1 MRAIAAAVAAAAALA
16 LGMYLGGHPT
26 GLPEPLRDVFVDES
40 ASVQA
45 EATDVIEG
53 NYYRK
58 VSDERLR
65 NASLRGMVRSLG
77 SRFSYYFTP
86 RQNELFRQA
95 TSGEFS
101 GVGMTVVERKRGLLV
116 VGVFDDSPAK
126 ERGIRPGEVI
136 TEVNGR
142 SIAGDPS
149 DVATAK
155 ITGKEGSIVKLTVKP
170 PGKPAREIR
179 VRRERIR
186 VPAVSSK
193 LRRAG
198 GRRVG
203 VLRLTSFTSGAH
215 GELVREIGRERR
227 GAEAFVLDMRGGNGG
242 GLLDEA
248 VLVSTPSCR
257 TGRSSRPRAKR
268 AKRVFEA
275 TGDTATRKPVVVLVD
290 RGTASASEIVTAA
303 LHERLDAP
311 VVGRRTFGKGVVR
324 PDLRPLERRRA
335 RPRRRQLLH
344 AHGPQPER
352 QGIRPDIRA
361 VDDVDTKR
369 DEASRGRCGPWTGRS
384 SRPMSTAGAT
394 LATSGPPARVRIVAK
409 RGGSPWWSRSSSAAR
424 GSRWTC
430 ASAATGR
437 RPRAG
442 ARLRR
447 SRRGGVEVVRSWGG
461 RTSRATW

>member
-1 MRAIAAAVAAAAALA
+1 MRAIAAAVAVLAALA

-26 GLPEPLRDVFVDES
+26 GLPEPLRDVFVDET

-45 EATDVIEG
+45 EATDVIED

-65 NASLRGMVRSLG
+65 NASLRGMVRSLN

-116 VGVFDDSPAK
+116 VGVFDGSPAK
-126 ERGIRPGEVI
+126 EKGIRPGEVI

-155 ITGKEGSIVKLTVKP
+155 IKGKEGTFVKLTVKA

-186 VPAVSSK
+186 VPAVSSE

-198 GRRVG
+198 GRKIG
-203 VLRLTSFTSGAH
+203 VVRLTSFTSGAH
-215 GELVREIGRERR
+215 GELVREIERQERR
-227 GAEAFVLDMRGGNGG
+227 GAEAFVLDMRGNGG

-248 VLVSTPSCR
+248 VLISSAFVPDGTIV
-257 TGRSSRPRAKR
+257 TTKGRKR

-311 VVGRRTFGKGVVR
+311 VVGRRTFGKGVFGQIF
-324 PDLRPLERRRA
+324 DLSNGGALDLVVGNYYTPTGRNLN
-335 RPRRRQLLH
+335 
-344 AHGPQPER
+344 GK
-352 QGIRPDIRA
+352 GIRPDIRA
-361 VDDVDTKR
+361 ADDIDTKR
-369 DEASRGRCGPWTGRS
+369 DEA
-384 SRPMSTAGAT
+384 
-394 LATSGPPARVRIVAK
+394 LARALRAANQQAESAR
-409 RGGSPWWSRSSSAAR
+409 
-424 GSRWTC
+424 
-430 ASAATGR
+430 
-437 RPRAG
+437 
-442 ARLRR
+442 
-447 SRRGGVEVVRSWGG
+447 
-461 RTSRATW
+461 

>member
-1 MRAIAAAVAAAAALA
+1 MRAIAAAVAVLAALA

-26 GLPEPLRDVFVDES
+26 GLPEPLRDVFVDET

-45 EATDVIEG
+45 EATDVIED

-65 NASLRGMVRSLG
+65 NASLRGMVRSLN

-116 VGVFDDSPAK
+116 VGVFDGSPAK
-126 ERGIRPGEVI
+126 DRGIKPGEVI

-149 DVATAK
+149 EVATAK
-155 ITGKEGSIVKLTVKP
+155 IKGKEGTFVKLTVKS

-186 VPAVSSK
+186 VPAVSSE

-198 GRRVG
+198 GRKIG
-203 VLRLTSFTSGAH
+203 VVRLTSFTSGAH
-215 GELVREIGRERR
+215 GELVREIERQERR
-227 GAEAFVLDMRGGNGG
+227 GAEAFVLDMRGNGG

-248 VLVSTPSCR
+248 VLISSAFVPDGTIV
-257 TGRSSRPRAKR
+257 TTKGRKR

-311 VVGRRTFGKGVVR
+311 VVGRRTFGKGVFGQIF
-324 PDLRPLERRRA
+324 DLSNGGALDLVVGNYYTPTGRNLN
-335 RPRRRQLLH
+335 
-344 AHGPQPER
+344 GK
-352 QGIRPDIRA
+352 GIRPDIQA
-361 VDDVDTKR
+361 ADDVDTKR
-369 DEASRGRCGPWTGRS
+369 DEA
-384 SRPMSTAGAT
+384 
-394 LATSGPPARVRIVAK
+394 LARALRAANRQVESAR
-409 RGGSPWWSRSSSAAR
+409 
-424 GSRWTC
+424 
-430 ASAATGR
+430 
-437 RPRAG
+437 
-442 ARLRR
+442 
-447 SRRGGVEVVRSWGG
+447 
-461 RTSRATW
+461 

>member
-1 MRAIAAAVAAAAALA
+1 MRAIAAAVAVLAALA

-45 EATDVIEG
+45 EATDVIED

-116 VGVFDDSPAK
+116 VGVFDGSPAK
-126 ERGIRPGEVI
+126 DRGIKPGEVI

-155 ITGKEGSIVKLTVKP
+155 IKGKEGTFVKLTVKS

-186 VPAVSSK
+186 VPAVSSE

-198 GRRVG
+198 GRKIG
-203 VLRLTSFTSGAH
+203 VVRLTSFTSGAH
-215 GELVREIGRERR
+215 GELVREIERQERR
-227 GAEAFVLDMRGGNGG
+227 GAEAFVLDMRGNGG

-248 VLVSTPSCR
+248 VLISSAFVPDGTIV
-257 TGRSSRPRAKR
+257 TTKGRKR

-290 RGTASASEIVTAA
+290 RGTASASEIVAAA

-311 VVGRRTFGKGVVR
+311 VVGRRTFGKGVFGQIFDLSNGGALDLVVGNYYT
-324 PDLRPLERRRA
+324 PDGRNLN
-335 RPRRRQLLH
+335 
-344 AHGPQPER
+344 GK
-352 QGIRPDIRA
+352 GIRPDIQA
-361 VDDVDTKR
+361 ADDVDTKR
-369 DEASRGRCGPWTGRS
+369 DEA
-384 SRPMSTAGAT
+384 
-394 LATSGPPARVRIVAK
+394 LARALRAANRQVESAR
-409 RGGSPWWSRSSSAAR
+409 
-424 GSRWTC
+424 
-430 ASAATGR
+430 
-437 RPRAG
+437 
-442 ARLRR
+442 
-447 SRRGGVEVVRSWGG
+447 
-461 RTSRATW
+461 